1 MSNQVSINP
10 SLYKTFVIVAESK
23 SFAEAAEKMD
33 TTDKTIS
40 NDINSL
46 EKQLGVQLFYRKHKG
61 SNNGLKI
68 TEKGEEIY
76 PEAKK
81 IVSLC
86 DFIPNIIE
94 CGNSLENGKLSI
106 GCPSHITEFF
116 LMPRLIK
123 LTQDFPNI
131 EIKLDTESNSRKM
144 IEELKNNEMEF
155 IILDTIPDE
164 YKDEIEID
172 EIEKIE
178 NIFVSNKPIDIKKVE
193 DMKNYRYV
201 LSYDDRVS
209 TNRLLNTLKE
219 FKIDMKVTLKC
230 PTTEQRISAAKG
242 GVGIA
247 YVMKDAAKQA
257 IENGELYE
265 VKMPIKLPS
274 NSINIVYLKN
284 RLTKVDKAFIKD
296 YLKKKN

>member
-1 MSNQVSINP
+1 MLNQININ
-10 SLYKTFVIVAESK
+10 LYRTFVIVAESK
-23 SFAEAAEKMD
+23 TFAEAAEKMD
-33 TTDKTIS
+33 TTDKAIS

-46 EKQLGVQLFYRKHKG
+46 ERQLGIQLFYRKHKG

-68 TEKGEEIY
+68 TEQGEEIY
-76 PEAKK
+76 PKAKK
-81 IVSLC
+81 IISDC
-86 DFIPNIIE
+86 DFIPSIIE
-94 CGNSLENGKLSI
+94 SGNSLENGKLTI

-116 LMPRLIK
+116 LMEKLIE
-123 LTQDFPNI
+123 LVHNYPNI
-131 EIKLDTESNSRKM
+131 EVKLDTESDSRKM
-144 IEELKNNEMEF
+144 IEELKNNEIDF
-155 IILDTIPDE
+155 VILDTIPDE
-164 YKDEIEID
+164 YKNELEID
-172 EIEKIE
+172 ELEKIE
-178 NIFVSNKPIDIKKVE
+178 NIFVANRKIEIDNLQE
-193 DMKNYRYV
+193 LQDYRFI

-209 TNRLLNTLKE
+209 TKRLWETLQERELK
-219 FKIDMKVTLKC
+219 MKVTLKC

-242 GVGIA
+242 GVGLA
-247 YVMKDAAKQA
+247 YIMKEAAKKE

>member
-1 MSNQVSINP
+1 MLNQININ
-10 SLYKTFVIVAESK
+10 LYRTFVIVAESK
-23 SFAEAAEKMD
+23 TFAEAAEKMD
-33 TTDKTIS
+33 TTDKAIS

-46 EKQLGVQLFYRKHKG
+46 EKQLGIQLFYRKHKG

-68 TEKGEEIY
+68 TEQGEEIY
-76 PEAKK
+76 PKAKK
-81 IVSLC
+81 IISDC
-86 DFIPNIIE
+86 DFIPSIIE
-94 CGNSLENGKLSI
+94 SGNSLENGKLTI

-116 LMPRLIK
+116 LMEKLIE
-123 LTQDFPNI
+123 LVHNYPNI
-131 EIKLDTESNSRKM
+131 EVKLDTESDSRKM
-144 IEELKNNEMEF
+144 IEELKNNEIDF
-155 IILDTIPDE
+155 VILDTIPDE
-164 YKDEIEID
+164 YKNELEID
-172 EIEKIE
+172 ELEKIE
-178 NIFVSNKPIDIKKVE
+178 NIFVANRKIEIDNLQE
-193 DMKNYRYV
+193 LQDYRFI

-209 TNRLLNTLKE
+209 TKRLWETLQEQELK
-219 FKIDMKVTLKC
+219 MKVTLKC

-242 GVGIA
+242 GVGLA
-247 YVMKDAAKQA
+247 YIMKEAAKKE

>member
-1 MSNQVSINP
+1 
-10 SLYKTFVIVAESK
+10 
-23 SFAEAAEKMD
+23 
-33 TTDKTIS
+33 
-40 NDINSL
+40 
-46 EKQLGVQLFYRKHKG
+46 
-61 SNNGLKI
+61 
-68 TEKGEEIY
+68 
-76 PEAKK
+76 
-81 IVSLC
+81 
-86 DFIPNIIE
+86 
-94 CGNSLENGKLSI
+94 
-106 GCPSHITEFF
+106 
-116 LMPRLIK
+116 MPKLIK

-131 EIKLDTESNSRKM
+131 EIKLDTESDSRKM

-178 NIFVSNKPIDIKKVE
+178 NIFVSNRPIYIKKVKKK
-193 DMKNYRYV
+193 KNYKYV

-209 TNRLLNTLKE
+209 TNRLLSTLKE
-219 FKIDMKVTLKC
+219 LKTDMKVTLKC

-247 YVMKDAAKQA
+247 YVMKNAAKQA

>member
-1 MSNQVSINP
+1 MLNQININ
-10 SLYKTFVIVAESK
+10 LYRTFVIVAESK
-23 SFAEAAEKMD
+23 TFAEAAEKMD
-33 TTDKTIS
+33 TTDKAIS

-46 EKQLGVQLFYRKHKG
+46 EKQLGIQLFYRKHKG

-68 TEKGEEIY
+68 TEQGEEIY
-76 PEAKK
+76 PKAKK
-81 IVSLC
+81 IISDC
-86 DFIPNIIE
+86 DFIPSIIE
-94 CGNSLENGKLSI
+94 SGNSLENGKLTI

-116 LMPRLIK
+116 LMEKLIE
-123 LTQDFPNI
+123 LVHNYPNI
-131 EIKLDTESNSRKM
+131 EVKLDTESDSRKM
-144 IEELKNNEMEF
+144 IEELKNNE
-155 IILDTIPDE
+155 IDVVILDTIPDE
-164 YKDEIEID
+164 YKNELEID
-172 EIEKIE
+172 ELEKIE
-178 NIFVSNKPIDIKKVE
+178 NIFVANRKIEIDNLQE
-193 DMKNYRYV
+193 LQDYRFI

-209 TNRLLNTLKE
+209 TKRLWETLQERELK
-219 FKIDMKVTLKC
+219 MKVTLKC

-242 GVGIA
+242 GVGLA
-247 YVMKDAAKQA
+247 YIMKEAAKKE

>member
-1 MSNQVSINP
+1 MLNQININ
-10 SLYKTFVIVAESK
+10 LYRTFVIVAESK
-23 SFAEAAEKMD
+23 TFAEAAEKMD
-33 TTDKTIS
+33 TTDKAIS

-46 EKQLGVQLFYRKHKG
+46 EKQLGIQLFYRKHKG

-68 TEKGEEIY
+68 TEQGEEIY
-76 PEAKK
+76 PKAKK
-81 IVSLC
+81 IISDC
-86 DFIPNIIE
+86 DFIPSIIE
-94 CGNSLENGKLSI
+94 SGNSLENGKLTI

-116 LMPRLIK
+116 LMEKLIE
-123 LTQDFPNI
+123 LVHNYPNI
-131 EIKLDTESNSRKM
+131 EVKLDTESDSRKM
-144 IEELKNNEMEF
+144 IEELKNNGIDF
-155 IILDTIPDE
+155 VILDTIPDE
-164 YKDEIEID
+164 YKNELEID
-172 EIEKIE
+172 ELEKIE
-178 NIFVSNKPIDIKKVE
+178 NIFVANRKIEIDNLQE
-193 DMKNYRYV
+193 LQDYRFI

-209 TNRLLNTLKE
+209 TKRLWETLQERELK
-219 FKIDMKVTLKC
+219 MKVTLKC

-242 GVGIA
+242 GVGLA
-247 YVMKDAAKQA
+247 YIMKEAAKKE

>member
-1 MSNQVSINP
+1 MLNQININ
-10 SLYKTFVIVAESK
+10 LYRTFVIVAESK
-23 SFAEAAEKMD
+23 TFAEAAEKMD
-33 TTDKTIS
+33 TTDKAIS

-46 EKQLGVQLFYRKHKG
+46 EKQLGIQLFYRKHKG

-68 TEKGEEIY
+68 TEQGEEIY
-76 PEAKK
+76 PKAKK
-81 IVSLC
+81 IISDC
-86 DFIPNIIE
+86 DFIPSIIE
-94 CGNSLENGKLSI
+94 SGNSLENGKLTI

-116 LMPRLIK
+116 LMEKLIE
-123 LTQDFPNI
+123 LVHNYPNI
-131 EIKLDTESNSRKM
+131 EVKLDTESDSRKM
-144 IEELKNNEMEF
+144 IEELKNNEIDF
-155 IILDTIPDE
+155 VILDTIPDE
-164 YKDEIEID
+164 YKKELEID
-172 EIEKIE
+172 ELEKIE
-178 NIFVSNKPIDIKKVE
+178 NIFVANRKIEIDNLQE
-193 DMKNYRYV
+193 LQDYRFI

-209 TNRLLNTLKE
+209 TKRLWETLQERELK
-219 FKIDMKVTLKC
+219 MKVTLKC

-242 GVGIA
+242 GVGLA
-247 YVMKDAAKQA
+247 YIMKEAAKKE